1 MSGPASPL
9 HITTVS
15 FTAQD
20 LALFSAAS
28 HDRNPLHISEEY
40 ARATPYGEPVVFGI
54 VGALAALGQLPQQE
68 ERVLQRVE
76 LEFRNPLTVGMPYLV
91 KVGEPS
97 TDRAS
102 VRLYDAARLMLKA
115 TFRFL
120 PGPKQARAHSIKEAP
135 GPTEAEDRQRG
146 SFRVGDCVRGI
157 YGPVTRPFLQ
167 VIERWGLT
175 SKGATAMQ
183 IAAMMWASFM
193 VGMKLP
199 GKRAMFWRLMLDFH
213 PEDGNQK
220 EPFSYELTVQDFDER
235 VDLLHTLGSLS
246 LGGRICA
253 AAQMWAFVRQDS
265 PTPSLRQI
273 TNLAPPSDQLK
284 GKVALVIGG
293 SRGLGA
299 AITQALAS
307 QGCTVLV
314 NYHQSN
320 AEAEHIR
327 TSLGDQSRLIKLV
340 QGDAADVEW
349 CEAMRQNVL
358 AQYGGLDV
366 LVCNAAP
373 PIRPLT
379 FAPEK
384 LAQFQDFI
392 ARSVALVGLPM
403 SSFLDTLSERSG
415 WNVVISSAFVKD
427 LPADWPHYVT
437 AKCAVEG
444 LVHWASAQHPKVRS
458 LIVRPPKLLTDQTN
472 TTFGR
477 QGAMRVEQVATAV
490 VGQLCRPG
498 FPQTVQVLDRF

>member
-1 MSGPASPL
+1 MNGPASPQ
-9 HITTVS
+9 HITTIC

-28 HDRNPLHISEEY
+28 HDRNPLHVSEEY

-54 VGALAALGQLPQQE
+54 LGALAALGQLPE
-68 ERVLQRVE
+68 GEAKVLQRVE
-76 LEFRNPLTVGMPYLV
+76 LEFRNPLMVGVPYRV
-91 KVGEPS
+91 KLDEPS
-97 TDRAS
+97 ADRAF
-102 VRLYDAARLMLKA
+102 VRLYDVARLMLKA
-115 TFRFL
+115 TFTFL
-120 PGPKQARAHSIKEAP
+120 PGLKQAPAHSIEEAASP
-135 GPTEAEDRQRG
+135 LEAEDRQSG
-146 SFRVGDCVRGI
+146 SFCAGDCLRGN
-157 YGPVTRPFLQ
+157 YGPAACQFEQ

-183 IAAMMWASFM
+183 IAAMMWASFV

-199 GKRAMFWRLMLDFH
+199 GKRAMFWRLGLDFH
-213 PEDGNQK
+213 PVDGHRN
-220 EPFSYELTVQDFDER
+220 EPFSYELTIQGLDER
-235 VDLLHTLGSLS
+235 IDLLHMLGSLFW
-246 LGGRICA
+246 GGRICA
-253 AAQMWAFVRQDS
+253 AAQLWAFVRQDS

-307 QGCTVLV
+307 QGCVVLV
-314 NYHQSN
+314 SYHHSK

-327 TSLGDQSRLIKLV
+327 TSLGDQSSLIELV

-358 AQYGGLDV
+358 ARYGGLDV
-366 LVCNAAP
+366 LVCNASP
-373 PIRPLT
+373 PIRPLA

-384 LAQFQDFI
+384 LPQFQDFI
-392 ARSVALVGLPM
+392 ARTVALVGLPM

-415 WNVVISSAFVKD
+415 WNVVISSAFVRD
-427 LPADWPHYVT
+427 LPGEWPHYVT
-437 AKCAVEG
+437 AKYAVEG
-444 LVHWASAQHPKVRS
+444 LVHWTSAQYPKLSS
-458 LIVRPPKLLTDQTN
+458 LLVRPPKLLTDQTN

-477 QGAMRVEQVATAV
+477 QGAMQVEQVATAI
-490 VGQLCRPG
+490 VGRLSRPG
-498 FPQTVQVLDRF
+498 LPQTVQVLDTF